1 MVIVKKELITVNN
14 ISDIL
19 EANESLENCQALCN
33 RSIKSPELLVQQ
45 RKEQLMNIVEYAT
58 LWSYSNSLNICNMYQ
73 DERRAGSS
81 GGENLNT
88 LTGSNCNNDVDRNE
102 NENFTTY
109 KRNAIALNLNNQTP
123 ELN

>member
-1 MVIVKKELITVNN
+1 MKGELV
-14 ISDIL
+14 D
-19 EANESLENCQALCN
+19 
-33 RSIKSPELLVQQ
+33 
-45 RKEQLMNIVEYAT
+45 
-58 LWSYSNSLNICNMYQ
+58 
-73 DERRAGSS
+73 S

-88 LTGSNCNNDVDRNE
+88 LTLSNCNNDVDRNE